1 MANNPSIASFYTED
15 STINYCQRGVW
26 ETLQEDMAWSSTG
39 ICRLSKAFARCAS
52 CVARQ
57 KSGTWK
63 LLFGHGIQSWNIL
76 EQMTSNDD
84 KFHRDFG
91 KAPVLCTFVDQLAM
105 EMADELFHDFAVYV
119 NKHQQR
125 ECYKTLHNCFLKQK
139 QKVG

>member
-1 MANNPSIASFYTED
+1 MEHLG
-15 STINYCQRGVW
+15 TI
-26 ETLQEDMAWSSTG
+26 
-39 ICRLSKAFARCAS
+39 K
-52 CVARQ
+52 
-57 KSGTWK
+57 
-63 LLFGHGIQSWNIL
+63 
-76 EQMTSNDD
+76 QMTSNDE
-84 KFHRDFG
+84 KLHRDFG